1 MVLKK
6 SIEVISKADMLLVLG
21 SSLVVYPAA
30 GLIDYFRGRYLVI
43 INKDR
48 TSYDRFAN
56 LVINDDLVKVLK
68 KIKL

>member
-1 MVLKK
+1 MDLKK